1 MKSNGNK
8 PGENLLLQIAQAL
21 VEIQSDAVNLLALK
35 VAGVLQVN
43 FNHFEHLEMADLCG
57 ELTQ

>member
-35 VAGVLQVN
+35 VAGVL
-43 FNHFEHLEMADLCG
+43 
-57 ELTQ
+57 